1 MPEQI
6 LKKCFAFYLIVVA
19 VKIFFPSKDKGY
31 MYHIPVMPLETSQY
45 LINKPDGLYVDCTFG
60 GGGHTSYLLEKFKDI
75 KIIAF
80 DWDEDSLKNFCEREK
95 YFNNRVTF
103 LRDNFKN
110 IKKDL
115 VDINVNKVDGILAD
129 VGVSSKQIDD
139 LNRGFSFNSNV
150 LDMRMD
156 KRNTLT
162 AKEIINSY
170 SSEDLADIFYKY
182 GEEYKS
188 RQIADAIL
196 LRRKRG
202 IINTASELQLIICDV
217 KKPAGKINPATK
229 VFQALR
235 IFVNGELENLETLL
249 FDSRKLLNVGGRI
262 VIISF
267 HSLEDRIV
275 KQNFKQN
282 SDDSI
287 YKILTKKVITASN
300 EEIKI
305 NPRSRS
311 AKIRVAEKK

>member
-1 MPEQI
+1 
-6 LKKCFAFYLIVVA
+6 
-19 VKIFFPSKDKGY
+19 
-31 MYHIPVMPLETSQY
+31 MPLETSQY

-80 DWDEDSLKNFCEREK
+80 DWDEDSSKKFCEREK
-95 YFNNRVTF
+95 IFNDRVTF
-103 LRDNFKN
+103 IRDNFKN
-110 IKKDL
+110 IKKVL
-115 VDINVNKVDGILAD
+115 ANINISRVDGILAD
-129 VGVSSKQIDD
+129 VGVSSKQFDD
-139 LNRGFSFNSNV
+139 LERGFSFNSNV

-182 GEEYKS
+182 GEEHKS

-202 IINTASELQLIICDV
+202 IINTASELQLIICDAKRPERKV
-217 KKPAGKINPATK
+217 NPATK

-249 FDSRKLLNVGGRI
+249 FDSLELLNVGGRI

-275 KQNFKQN
+275 KQNFKHN
-282 SDDSI
+282 SDRGI
-287 YKILTKKVITASN
+287 YKILTKKVIIASN

-305 NPRSRS
+305 NPRSRC
-311 AKIRVAEKK
+311 AKIRAAEKKINV